1 MTGCVVLMGLRGQ
14 LALLIPGLVAI
25 SLVASSVV
33 ELRSEQHA
41 ALIEFRARNEK
52 LLQAIGV
59 TVAVMVAQNE
69 TGGLDTLVAQLSD
82 TLKTRDLIELVV
94 LDDQGR
100 VLAHS
105 EPERFNTKLTDAFSK
120 NAIEAEGTTWSLED
134 DEYHLSAPA
143 VSGIRWATVT
153 ARYSLARL
161 RAQYRFSHA
170 FYGGGA
176 LLVFGLLATVLWFG
190 LNRSVVRPLRTLQ
203 YALRRMGEGA
213 LDTRVPPL
221 RGAELADLGDNVNR
235 MAAALQHERENL
247 ERVVAER
254 TRELQAV
261 NTRLERLAVTDGLT
275 GVFNH
280 RRFHEALETELLRSE
295 RHKRPLGVLMI
306 DVDFFKR
313 VNDAMGHP
321 AGDELLRQLAVAL
334 SKDLRQTDLIARY
347 GGEEFGVLL
356 PEITKAEAMQV
367 GERMRANVEEKVNQG
382 TPWPMRITVSIGVAT
397 FPEDGKTPEE
407 LLVAADQALY
417 MAKRLGRNLVRGAKD
432 VAVG

>member
-1 MTGCVVLMGLRGQ
+1 MTRSAPLMGLRGQ
-14 LALLIPGLVAI
+14 LALLIPGMVTV
-25 SLVASSVV
+25 SLVVSSVV
-33 ELRSEQHA
+33 ELRSEQRA
-41 ALIEFRARNEK
+41 ALLEFRARNEK
-52 LLQAIGV
+52 VLQAIGV

-69 TGGLDTLVAQLSD
+69 IGGLDTLVAQL
-82 TLKTRDLIELVV
+82 TEPLGARDLIELVV
-94 LDDQGR
+94 VDDQGR

-105 EPERFNTKLTDAFSK
+105 EPQRFNTVITDAFTT
-120 NAIEAEGTTWSLED
+120 NAIEADGTTWLFEG

-161 RAQYRFSHA
+161 RAQYRLSHA

-176 LLVFGLLATVLWFG
+176 LLVFGFLASVLWFG

-203 YALRRMGEGA
+203 HALRRMGEGA

-247 ERVVAER
+247 ERIVAER
-254 TRELQAV
+254 TQELQAV
-261 NTRLERLAVTDGLT
+261 NCRLERLAVTDGLT

-295 RHKRPLGVLMI
+295 RHKRPMGLLMI

-321 AGDELLRQLAVAL
+321 AGDELLRQLAAAL
-334 SKDLRQTDLIARY
+334 SQDLRQTDLIARY

-367 GERMRANVEEKVNQG
+367 GERMRANVEEKVNHG
-382 TPWPMRITVSIGVAT
+382 APWPMRITVSIGVAT
-397 FPEDGKTPEE
+397 FPEDGKTPED

-417 MAKRLGRNLVRGAKD
+417 MAKRLGRNRVRGAKD
-432 VAVG
+432 LAVG